1 MDTGGHSGRRLKLDV
16 DLFCGGFFRFESDAA
31 NYVGP
36 VDRDLVDA
44 EKEFDGVVKVVGVH
58 AWFLVAIGPS
68 VEVETHRPWFFRCVA
83 DIVAAFRDPAPNT
96 S

>member
-1 MDTGGHSGRRLKLDV
+1 MDTGGHAGRRLKLDV

-44 EKEFDGVVKVVGVH
+44 GKEVDG
-58 AWFLVAIGPS
+58 L
-68 VEVETHRPWFFRCVA
+68 
-83 DIVAAFRDPAPNT
+83 
-96 S
+96 